1 MWAACSPVAEASHA
15 AFKPMEYKVF
25 VEPLRNL
32 DLFFQ
37 TITTWCILKHPLC
50 WDVPGLHLSSRIE
63 SEPSGLNL
71 DELRFGCHPKNF
83 KYYQTSSFVYHSL
96 RTLAPRLASELPGSN
111 LTMQA
116 SV

>member
-37 TITTWCILKHPLC
+37 TSICAGAWKA
-50 WDVPGLHLSSRIE
+50 LSCFLSYTGFTALAE
-63 SEPSGLNL
+63 DTFLVFAL
-71 DELRFGCHPKNF
+71 D
-83 KYYQTSSFVYHSL
+83 
-96 RTLAPRLASELPGSN
+96 
-111 LTMQA
+111 
-116 SV
+116 